1 MMEAV
6 GQFGPAYKPP
16 TQYELREPLLKEEVQ
31 RTKELLKKQE
41 EDWALNGCS
50 IMTDA
55 WSDRKRRSI
64 MNLCVNCS
72 EGTTFLSSKE
82 SSDEAHTANLIFQY
96 VDGCIEQVGPK
107 NVVQVVTDN
116 ATNNMAAA
124 KLLKEKRP
132 LIFWTSCATHTINLM
147 LESIG
152 KLQKFKKTIEQAKN
166 FTILIYAHHKTLSL
180 MRSFTKKRDIV
191 RPGVTRFASSFLTLQ
206 SMMEK
211 KSQLK
216 AMFCS
221 ELWDQCKWSNTTK
234 GQKAYATVMSTSFWN
249 GVTTCL
255 KVFAPLVKVLR
266 LVDGDKK
273 PAMGFVYGELLQ
285 AKEDIKVAL
294 NNVDR
299 NYKPIIDI
307 IDARIKGRLDSSLH
321 LAAYFLNPYYCYK
334 DTTIKDKVDVNVAMF
349 ECVEAIYSTDNYH
362 IQDTIANTEIRKYKM
377 KEGTFRLQLA
387 ISGCKNNTQDYDPA
401 SWWSNYGGQTPNLQF
416 VAKRILNLTTSSSGC
431 ERNWSTFEGI
441 HTKKRNRLDVS
452 RLNNLVYIQ
461 FNSKLRNKQRR
472 AKEKDVDV
480 LLATD
485 AEATNA
491 QEWIVEGCADDEVE
505 PGTGLT
511 WQLVDEAIGVDDILQ
526 PMRKEEVEN
535 VDVEFESD
543 GDRVVEEYG
552 EEEFDHDE

>member
-1 MMEAV
+1 
-6 GQFGPAYKPP
+6 
-16 TQYELREPLLKEEVQ
+16 
-31 RTKELLKKQE
+31 
-41 EDWALNGCS
+41 
-50 IMTDA
+50 MTDA

-166 FTILIYAHHKTLSL
+166 FTIFIYAHHKTLSL

-387 ISGCKNNTQDYDPA
+387 ISGCKNNTQDYDP
-401 SWWSNYGGQTPNLQF
+401 GTIF
-416 VAKRILNLTTSSSGC
+416 
-431 ERNWSTFEGI
+431 
-441 HTKKRNRLDVS
+441 
-452 RLNNLVYIQ
+452 
-461 FNSKLRNKQRR
+461 KL
-472 AKEKDVDV
+472 
-480 LLATD
+480 
-485 AEATNA
+485 
-491 QEWIVEGCADDEVE
+491 
-505 PGTGLT
+505 
-511 WQLVDEAIGVDDILQ
+511 
-526 PMRKEEVEN
+526 
-535 VDVEFESD
+535 
-543 GDRVVEEYG
+543 
-552 EEEFDHDE
+552 